1 MVTLLLAATLQT
13 LNVEIVKR
21 SDLAK
26 GFVVLPA
33 VPWPPPH
40 PPHAEAA
47 SGDAANPENPRLVS
61 IITSLGHTISAPL
74 FEHW

>member
-1 MVTLLLAATLQT
+1 MVTLLLAATLQS

-33 VPWPPPH
+33 VPWPPPASPTTPK
-40 PPHAEAA
+40 PPAVM
-47 SGDAANPENPRLVS
+47 PQTRKTLVS
-61 IITSLGHTISAPL
+61 LAS
-74 FEHW
+74 